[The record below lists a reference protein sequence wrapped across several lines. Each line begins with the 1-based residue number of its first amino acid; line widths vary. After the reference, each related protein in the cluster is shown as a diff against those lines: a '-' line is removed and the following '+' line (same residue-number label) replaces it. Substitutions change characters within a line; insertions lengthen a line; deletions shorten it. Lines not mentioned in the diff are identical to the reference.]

1 MSNLTNLK
9 TRLNNIDRILGF
21 NKKVSELAIELSED
35 LCDPSEGVLKDIL
48 RMHHTLFGILVEA
61 LRQADE
67 EVNERSLF
75 EPSDDDDKERVH

>member
-21 NKKVSELAIELSED
+21 NKKVSELTLELCED
-35 LCDPSEGVLKDIL
+35 LCDPSEEVLKDVL
-48 RMHHTLFGILVEA
+48 RMHHGIFSLLVEA

-67 EVNERSLF
+67 EINERSIF

>member
-21 NKKVSELAIELSED
+21 NKKVSELTLELCED